1 MWTEER
7 VELLKKLWSE
17 GLSASQ
23 VAKQLGGVTRNA
35 VIGKVH
41 RLGLSG
47 RATPSRP
54 ARTSRPAAP
63 RTLVRARPEPAT
75 PREQKEELQSRSED
89 NLPKENRASNV
100 SELPDLPLSERAT
113 VLTLTE
119 RTCKWP
125 IGEPGKAGFH
135 FCGRGAE
142 DGMPYCPE
150 HARKAYQ
157 PAQSRRNRERARTDR
172 LTG

>member
-1 MWTEER
+1 MPQE
-7 VELLKKLWSE
+7 
-17 GLSASQ
+17 
-23 VAKQLGGVTRNA
+23 
-35 VIGKVH
+35 
-41 RLGLSG
+41 
-47 RATPSRP
+47 
-54 ARTSRPAAP
+54 
-63 RTLVRARPEPAT
+63 
-75 PREQKEELQSRSED
+75 SRSSG
-89 NLPKENRASNV
+89 A

-142 DGMPYCPE
+142 AGMPYCPE

-157 PAQSRRNRERARTDR
+157 PAQSRRNRERSRSDR